1 MDWLK
6 KAPTSVV
13 ITVLV
18 IVGGLLLT
26 GLIGFITLIYA
37 GKDVTEFRQMINT
50 LMIFVTTGLSGVAAV
65 AGVGA
70 AKSSAKTEDQTN
82 GASSAERDAI
92 ARAAAA
98 HAIATYRA
106 STRQGGGIQ

>member
-13 ITVLV
+13 ITVLI

-26 GLIGFITLIYA
+26 GLVGFIVLIYN
-37 GKDVTEFRQMINT
+37 GRDTTEFRTMINT
-50 LMIFVTTGLSGVAAV
+50 LMIFATTAFSGTAAV
-65 AGVGA
+65 AAVGA

-82 GASSAERDAI
+82 GPSSAERDAI
-92 ARAAAA
+92 ARAAAK
-98 HAIATYRA
+98 HAIALYR
-106 STRQGGGIQ
+106 TGGPV